1 MADARELLTQDRI
14 AQLIATPRGEAPYI
28 SLYLKGWGPQAE
40 RRAVL
45 KNLIREGEAQIEA
58 DTGWDDG
65 RKKAARA
72 LLERARAEAEAV
84 VEAMP
89 TQGRGALAV
98 FSGDG
103 AVESITLPL
112 DLRDRIVVDR
122 SPYASP
128 LSSLIDQYER
138 YGVILADSRRARLF
152 EVYLGEVE
160 GWEELSSEPV
170 SPDERIREAGPQR
183 RRSGA
188 PGAPSKSGAA
198 PGSVQGGSHS
208 TIGTGGY
215 QGLDDRRIERHEKS
229 VLHQHLG
236 YVADRAFGRFRVRP
250 FDRLIIAGTREVLP
264 LLEEHLHSYL
274 KQRVVARENDIPLD
288 IARDEARKRILAIEA
303 RIEEQKERELIAQ
316 VRNNLGREG
325 LGTIGLDDTLR
336 ALFFGQVRTLVV
348 QDALVQPGRECP
360 ECHFLFQRPQDEQE
374 RTPTLVECPL
384 CKRATRRVPDIIDE
398 AVELAIMTGAH
409 VEHVQYARDE
419 IANLGGMAALL
430 RFK

>member
-1 MADARELLTQDRI
+1 MADARALLTQDRI
-14 AQLIATPRGEAPYI
+14 AKLIAMPRGEAPYV

-45 KNLIREGEAQIEA
+45 KNLIREGEAQVEA

-72 LLERARAEAEAV
+72 LLERARAEAEPI
-84 VEAMP
+84 VERMP

-98 FSGDG
+98 FAGDG
-103 AVESITLPL
+103 DVETFTLPL

-128 LSSLIDQYER
+128 LASLIDQYER

-160 GWEELSSEPV
+160 GWEEIQEEPV
-170 SPDERIREAGPQR
+170 AADERVAEAGPKR
-183 RRSGA
+183 RRSGP
-188 PGAPSKSGAA
+188 PGTTSQHAA
-198 PGSVQGGSHS
+198 PGSVQGG
-208 TIGTGGY
+208 TAGIGTGGY
-215 QGLDDRRIERHEKS
+215 HGLNDRRIERHEQF
-229 VLHQHLG
+229 VLHQHLQSI
-236 YVADRAFGRFRVRP
+236 ADRAFRRFRLRP

-264 LLEEHLHSYL
+264 LLEDHLHSYL
-274 KQRVVARENDIPLD
+274 KQKVVSRENDIPLD
-288 IARDEARKRILAIEA
+288 VSRDEARKKIMAIEA
-303 RIEEQKERELIAQ
+303 RIEEQKERELIGQ

-325 LGTIGLDDTLR
+325 LGTAGLDDTLR

-348 QDALVQPGRECP
+348 QDGLTLHGRECP

-384 CKRATRRVPDIIDE
+384 CKRATRRVPDIVDE

-419 IANLGGMAALL
+419 VANLGGMAALL